1 MSKCAVI
8 LSRSLLCAGKFD
20 ERSIYHIY
28 IFVLSENHT
37 TSLRSLEI
45 NPNRHF
51 VALLPRLGRLIPL
64 ICFAKGKQANQPSAE
79 EMLFPPG
86 IFILTALLSAAF
98 AAPFLAEAGF
108 KRNKGKISNLIC
120 LKPFLISSLPYA
132 HSYHTPF
139 PSRARSRPAFGP
151 EKQYSLH
158 LPRKKTLA
166 GLFLWLDSCASFH
179 STICSGGLSIG
190 ERKSLYF
197 LFCVG
202 SWRQLENV

>member
-1 MSKCAVI
+1 MGSNFFQENQPYPPFGR
-8 LSRSLLCAGKFD
+8 LPRLG
-20 ERSIYHIY
+20 RR
-28 IFVLSENHT
+28 VLAA
-37 TSLRSLEI
+37 LAEI

-108 KRNKGKISNLIC
+108 KRNKEKISNLIC
-120 LKPFLISSLPYA
+120 LKPFLISFLPYA

-202 SWRQLENV
+202 SWRQLENVGSVLNWR

>member
-1 MSKCAVI
+1 MGSN
-8 LSRSLLCAGKFD
+8 
-20 ERSIYHIY
+20 
-28 IFVLSENHT
+28 FVQENQPYPPFGR
-37 TSLRSLEI
+37 LPRLGRRVLAALAEI

-108 KRNKGKISNLIC
+108 KGNKEKISNLIC
-120 LKPFLISSLPYA
+120 LKPFLIPSLPYA

-139 PSRARSRPAFGP
+139 PSRARSRPASALKSNIPYIFQ
-151 EKQYSLH
+151 EKRPSRVFFCGWILA
-158 LPRKKTLA
+158 LPFIPPFVLA
-166 GLFLWLDSCASFH
+166 GYPLE
-179 STICSGGLSIG
+179 SGKVYI
-190 ERKSLYF
+190 
-197 LFCVG
+197 FCFVSGAGG
-202 SWRQLENV
+202 SWRMWDRF

>member
-1 MSKCAVI
+1 MGSN
-8 LSRSLLCAGKFD
+8 
-20 ERSIYHIY
+20 
-28 IFVLSENHT
+28 FVQENQPYPPFG
-37 TSLRSLEI
+37 R
-45 NPNRHF
+45 
-51 VALLPRLGRLIPL
+51 LPRLGRLIPL

-86 IFILTALLSAAF
+86 IFILTALPSAAF

-108 KRNKGKISNLIC
+108 KRNKEKISNLIC

-202 SWRQLENV
+202 SWRQLENVGSVLNWR

>member
-1 MSKCAVI
+1 M
-8 LSRSLLCAGKFD
+8 G
-20 ERSIYHIY
+20 ERRK
-28 IFVLSENHT
+28 IFEGRKEKTMGSNFVQENQPYPPFG
-37 TSLRSLEI
+37 R
-45 NPNRHF
+45 
-51 VALLPRLGRLIPL
+51 LPRLGRRVL
-64 ICFAKGKQANQPSAE
+64 A
-79 EMLFPPG
+79 
-86 IFILTALLSAAF
+86 ALLSAAF

-108 KRNKGKISNLIC
+108 KRNKEKISNLIC
-120 LKPFLISSLPYA
+120 LKPFLIPSLPYA

-202 SWRQLENV
+202 SWRQLENVGSVLNWR